1 MPHRVQLVV
10 QLAFCCH
17 SDSRSS
23 SSVGCLSCPLF
34 RCVFLLLPS
43 SLAFAAAPSGCTAIL
58 VIPKYINGRHHPNAT
73 RVVAI
78 GRLGGTR
85 YGGLS
90 ADCCSLTVRSR
101 YLYRTGTHTLS
112 RLHIQQTLS
121 LLFCCCKLSS
131 PSPKQS
137 PAQGLSNIHIH
148 INHVQPANPFRA
160 F

>member
-1 MPHRVQLVV
+1 MFSSLFSSHFAATPTPAAAAASAVCLV
-10 QLAFCCH
+10 LF
-17 SDSRSS
+17 SD
-23 SSVGCLSCPLF
+23 VF
-34 RCVFLLLPS
+34 FLLLPS

-58 VIPKYINGRHHPNAT
+58 VVIPKYINGRHHPNAT

-78 GRLGGTR
+78 GRRIGTR